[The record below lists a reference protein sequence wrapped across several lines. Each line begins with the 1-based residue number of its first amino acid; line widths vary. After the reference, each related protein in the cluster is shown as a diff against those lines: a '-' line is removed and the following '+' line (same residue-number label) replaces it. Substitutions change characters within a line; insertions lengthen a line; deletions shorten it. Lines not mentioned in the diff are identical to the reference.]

1 MNLDETKKRLFDNSR
16 QCRPFMRTTASIVLC
31 LLLSHLLLPIVPVS
45 ANLVDAGQT
54 ENISEKVVA
63 WEQMNDGKILMVT
76 GSGQLSVNSFEA
88 GTHTEVWGLDLN
100 VTANSA
106 TIDSGENLVAVA
118 HNTGVVIVQIAQ
130 QIVTQYLNTSNPVN
144 AVDWDN
150 DGDIW
155 LGYFAGQRRAD
166 EWTNGAPSG
175 IATNAHASGM
185 NTMLITPTGTVLTG
199 GYDNRVK
206 VTSNSG
212 TLIQQLTDMTSAV
225 NVIELDANGRLLV
238 GTAGGDFYR
247 YNLTDY
253 TYEVMT
259 ISSSP
264 QIVYLKQMDFAT
276 YHVGTQSG
284 ELIEVSTSS
293 FIEGNTYDTSGKVIG
308 SLKGSNGEIYIV
320 SGFSSSTRV
329 HLFDIDSD
337 GDGVTDA
344 LDAFPTDPS
353 ETMDSDGDGVG
364 DNTDE
369 FPNQAD
375 ESIDSDG
382 DGVGDNTDMF
392 PDNGDQTIDTDG
404 DGYGDN
410 SDGLEGDAYP
420 SDVTQWSDAD
430 RDGYGDNPSGTTPD
444 GCPSINGFSTQ
455 DRYGCPDSDLD
466 GYSDPD
472 ENWTSVQ
479 GADALPSDGTQ
490 WVDGDGD
497 GYGDNSLGN
506 LPDMCP
512 TKPGTSTRA
521 WLPDPEN
528 PQQNTELPSHGCE
541 DTDGD
546 GWVDATESSTMVGVV
561 HGDEHLDF
569 DRDGVGASADYNDDD
584 GRISTERDHCKL
596 NYDDVREV
604 CQGWRNNAYTDY
616 YDTTLAANE
625 TPMSFNSWNAS
636 DPTDSTSEGEWY
648 ESDAM
653 GDALLYGGIIFGGL
667 TVVIVAVG
675 MFMSRRKLTTAT
687 KEYGGALPSSAA
699 ISEALEG
706 TAGSSATGGVESD
719 SLWDDDVKPL
729 DMQEKEETGFE
740 AEVMGEPSSSEEMF
754 TGDESIESIASMG
767 AEPEPVAD
775 EAAPAP
781 AGEAPA
787 EAPPLPASGLPE
799 GWTMDQWKWY
809 GHEYLAKYGN
819 E

>member
-1 MNLDETKKRLFDNSR
+1 
-16 QCRPFMRTTASIVLC
+16 MRTTASIVLC
-31 LLLSHLLLPIVPVS
+31 LLLTHLLLPMVPVS

-54 ENISEKVVA
+54 ESMSEKVVA
-63 WEQMNDGKILMVT
+63 WEQMNDGKVLMVT
-76 GSGQLSVNSFEA
+76 GSGMLSVNNFES
-88 GTHTEVWGLDLN
+88 GTHSVVWELDLN
-100 VTANSA
+100 VTANAA
-106 TIDSGENLVAVA
+106 TIDDGENLVAIA
-118 HNTGVVIVQIAQ
+118 HNSGVVIVQMQ
-130 QIVTQYLNTSNPVN
+130 QQVIMQYLNTSNPVN

-150 DGDIW
+150 DGDMW

-166 EWTNGAPSG
+166 EWSGGVPSG
-175 IATNAHASGM
+175 ISTNAHSGGM
-185 NTMLITPTGTVLTG
+185 NTMLITPTGEILTG

-206 VTSNSG
+206 ITSNAG

-225 NVIELDANGRLLV
+225 NVIALDADGRLLV

-247 YNLTDY
+247 YNLSDY

-259 ISSSP
+259 LSSP
-264 QIVYLKQMDFAT
+264 AQIVYLKQMDFAT

-284 ELIEVSTSS
+284 EIIEVSTTT
-293 FIEGNTYDTSGKVIG
+293 FTEGSTYDTSGKVIG
-308 SLKGSNGEIYIV
+308 SLKGSNGEIYII

-344 LDAFPTDPS
+344 LDAFPSDPT

-369 FPNQAD
+369 FPNSAD
-375 ESIDSDG
+375 ESVDSDG

-392 PDNGDQTIDTDG
+392 PSNGDQTIDSDG

-410 SDGLEGDAYP
+410 SDGVDGDAYP
-420 SDVTQWSDAD
+420 QDASQWADTD

-444 GCPSINGFSTQ
+444 GCPTVNGFSTE
-455 DRYGCPDSDLD
+455 DRYGCPDGDLD

-472 ENWTSVQ
+472 ENWTAAQ

-497 GYGDNSLGN
+497 GYGDNALGTN
-506 LPDMCP
+506 PDKCP
-512 TKPGTSTRA
+512 TKAGTSTRA

-541 DTDGD
+541 DKDGD
-546 GWVDATESSTMVGVV
+546 GWADASESNGMDEFP
-561 HGDEHLDF
+561 DEHLDI
-569 DRDGVGASADYNDDD
+569 DRDGVGANADYNDDD
-584 GRISTERDHCKL
+584 ARVQTEQDHCNL
-596 NYDDVREV
+596 DFTDVRDV
-604 CQGWRNNAYTDY
+604 CQGWRTPAYVQYVADQI
-616 YDTTLAANE
+616 AANE
-625 TPMSFNSWNAS
+625 TALSFSAWNTS
-636 DPTDSTSEGEWY
+636 DTTSTTSDKAWYQSE
-648 ESDAM
+648 AM
-653 GDALLYGGIIFGGL
+653 TDALVYGGAIFGGL
-667 TVVIVAVG
+667 TVVIIVVG
-675 MFMSRRKLTTAT
+675 MIMSRRKVAT
-687 KEYGGALPSSAA
+687 VKKEYGGALPSSAA
-699 ISEALEG
+699 MDEALEG
-706 TAGSSATGGVESD
+706 TAGSSAMGGVESD

-729 DMQEKEETGFE
+729 EMDQKEESGFE
-740 AEVMGEPSSSEEMF
+740 DEAMDESTSSEEMF
-754 TGDESIESIASMG
+754 SDEESIESIASMG
-767 AEPEPVAD
+767 AEPEPVAE

-781 AGEAPA
+781 AQEAPA

>member
-1 MNLDETKKRLFDNSR
+1 MNLDWTIMRLFDNSIR
-16 QCRPFMRTTASIVLC
+16 HRLVMRTTASIVLC
-31 LLLSHLLLPIVPVS
+31 LLMTHLLLPMVPVS
-45 ANLVDAGQT
+45 ATLIDAGQT
-54 ENISEKVVA
+54 ESISEKVVA
-63 WEQMNDGKILMVT
+63 WEQMSDGKVLMVT
-76 GSGQLSVNSFEA
+76 GSGILSVNTFQA
-88 GTHTEVWGLDLN
+88 GTHTEVWNLDLN

-106 TIDSGENLVAVA
+106 TIDAGENLVAVA
-118 HNTGVVIVQIAQ
+118 HTSGVVIVQMTQEVI
-130 QIVTQYLNTSNPVN
+130 TQYINTSNPVD

-166 EWTNGAPSG
+166 EWSEGAPSG
-175 IATNAHASGM
+175 IATSAHTGGM
-185 NTMLITPTGTVLTG
+185 KTMLITPTGDVLTG
-199 GYDNRVK
+199 GFDNRVK

-212 TLIQQLTDMTSAV
+212 TLIQQLTDMSSAV
-225 NVIELDANGRLLV
+225 NVVELDSNGRLLV
-238 GTAGGDFYR
+238 GTAGGELYR

-253 TYEVMT
+253 SYEE
-259 ISSSP
+259 ISLSASP
-264 QIVYLKQMDFAT
+264 QIVYVKQMDYAT

-284 ELIEVSTSS
+284 EIIEVDTTTFS
-293 FIEGNTYDTSGKVIG
+293 EGNTYDTSGKVIG
-308 SLKGSNGEIYIV
+308 SLKGSNGEIYII
-320 SGFSSSTRV
+320 SGFSSTTRI

-344 LDAFPTDPS
+344 LDAFPADAT
-353 ETMDSDGDGVG
+353 ETLDSDGDGVG

-369 FPNQAD
+369 FPNSAD

-392 PDNGDQTIDTDG
+392 PSNGDQTIDSDG

-410 SDGLEGDAYP
+410 SEGQDGDAYP
-420 SDVTQWSDAD
+420 LDASQWSDTD

-444 GCPSINGFSTQ
+444 GCPTVNGFSIE

-472 ENWTSVQ
+472 ENWSIVQ

-497 GYGDNSLGN
+497 GYGDNALGTN
-506 LPDMCP
+506 PDKCP
-512 TKPGTSTRA
+512 TKNGNSTRA

-541 DTDGD
+541 DKDGD
-546 GWVDATESSTMVGVV
+546 GWADASESNGMDLIKG
-561 HGDEHLDF
+561 EYLDI
-569 DRDGVGASADYNDDD
+569 DRDGVGANSDYDDD
-584 GRISTERDHCKL
+584 DARVQTEQDHCNL
-596 NYDDVREV
+596 DFTDVRDV
-604 CQGWRNNAYTDY
+604 CQGWRTPAYLQYVADQV
-616 YDTTLAANE
+616 AANE
-625 TPMSFNSWNAS
+625 TPMSYSSWNT
-636 DPTDSTSEGEWY
+636 TDSTTTTSSGAWY

-653 GDALLYGGIIFGGL
+653 TDALIYGGGIFGGL
-667 TVVIVAVG
+667 TVVIIIVG
-675 MFMSRRKLTTAT
+675 MVMGRRKAT
-687 KEYGGALPSSAA
+687 SMSKEYGGALPTSAA
-699 ISEALEG
+699 IDEALEG

-719 SLWDDDVKPL
+719 SLWGDDIQPL
-729 DMQEKEETGFE
+729 DMQEKEEVGPE
-740 AEVMGEPSSSEEMF
+740 MEPIEDQSSSEELF
-754 TGDESIESIASMG
+754 SGEESIESIASMG
-767 AEPEPVAD
+767 EESTTSEPSEPVQQ
-775 EAAPAP
+775 APS
-781 AGEAPA
+781 

>member
-1 MNLDETKKRLFDNSR
+1 MRLFDNSQRCR
-16 QCRPFMRTTASIVLC
+16 QTMRTTASVVLC
-31 LLLSHLLLPIVPVS
+31 LLLTHLLLPMVPVS
-45 ANLVDAGQT
+45 ASLVDAGQT
-54 ENISEKVVA
+54 ESMSEKVVA
-63 WEQMNDGKILMVT
+63 WEQMNDGKIMMVT
-76 GSGQLSVNSFEA
+76 GSGMLSVNNFEA
-88 GTHTEVWGLDLN
+88 GTHSVVWELDLN

-106 TIDSGENLVAVA
+106 TIDDGENLVAIA
-118 HNTGVVIVQIAQ
+118 HNSGVVIVQMQ
-130 QIVTQYLNTSNPVN
+130 QQVIMQYLNTSNPVN

-150 DGDIW
+150 DGDMW

-166 EWTNGAPSG
+166 EWSGGVPSG
-175 IATNAHASGM
+175 ISTNAHSGGM
-185 NTMLITPTGTVLTG
+185 STMLITPTGEILTG

-206 VTSNSG
+206 ITSNSG
-212 TLIQQLTDMTSAV
+212 TFIQQLTDMTSAV
-225 NVIELDANGRLLV
+225 NVIALDADGRLLV

-247 YNLTDY
+247 YNLSDY

-259 ISSSP
+259 LSSP
-264 QIVYLKQMDFAT
+264 AQIVYLKQMDFAT

-284 ELIEVSTSS
+284 EIIEVSTTT
-293 FIEGNTYDTSGKVIG
+293 FTEGNTYDTSGKVIG
-308 SLKGSNGEIYIV
+308 SLKGSNGEIYII

-344 LDAFPTDPS
+344 LDAFPSDPT

-369 FPNQAD
+369 FPNSAD
-375 ESIDSDG
+375 ESVDSDG

-392 PDNGDQTIDTDG
+392 PSNGDQTIDSDG

-410 SDGLEGDAYP
+410 SDGVDGDAYP
-420 SDVTQWSDAD
+420 QDASQWADSD

-444 GCPSINGFSTQ
+444 GCPTLNGFSTE
-455 DRYGCPDSDLD
+455 DRYGCPDGDLD

-472 ENWTSVQ
+472 ENWTAAQ

-497 GYGDNSLGN
+497 GYGDNALGTN
-506 LPDMCP
+506 PDKCP
-512 TKPGTSTRA
+512 TKAGTSTRA

-541 DTDGD
+541 DKDGD
-546 GWVDATESSTMVGVV
+546 GWADASESNGM
-561 HGDEHLDF
+561 DEFPDEYLDI
-569 DRDGVGASADYNDDD
+569 DRDGVGANADYNDDD
-584 GRISTERDHCKL
+584 ARVQTEQDHCNL
-596 NYDDVREV
+596 DFTDVRDV
-604 CQGWRNNAYTDY
+604 CQGWRTPAYVQYVADQI
-616 YDTTLAANE
+616 AANE
-625 TPMSFNSWNAS
+625 TALSFSAWNTS
-636 DPTDSTSEGEWY
+636 DTTSTTSDKAWY
-648 ESDAM
+648 ESEAM
-653 GDALLYGGIIFGGL
+653 TDALVYGGAIFGGL
-667 TVVIVAVG
+667 TVVIIVVG
-675 MFMSRRKLTTAT
+675 MIMSRRKVAT
-687 KEYGGALPSSAA
+687 VKKEYGGAVPSSAA
-699 ISEALEG
+699 MDEALEG
-706 TAGSSATGGVESD
+706 TAGSSAMGGVESD

-729 DMQEKEETGFE
+729 EMDQKEESGFE
-740 AEVMGEPSSSEEMF
+740 DEAMDEPTSTDEMF
-754 TGDESIESIASMG
+754 SGDESIESIASMG
-767 AEPEPVAD
+767 TEPEPVAE

-781 AGEAPA
+781 AQEAPA

>member
-1 MNLDETKKRLFDNSR
+1 MNLDWTSMRLFDNSQ
-16 QCRPFMRTTASIVLC
+16 QCRVSMRTTASIVLC
-31 LLLSHLLLPIVPVS
+31 LLLTQLLLPVVPVS

-54 ENISEKVVA
+54 ENINEKVVA

-76 GSGQLSVNSFEA
+76 GSGMLTVNSFEA
-88 GTHTEVWGLDLN
+88 GQHTEVWGLDLN

-106 TIDSGENLVAVA
+106 TIDAGENLVAVA
-118 HNTGVVIVQIAQ
+118 HNSGVVIVQIAQ
-130 QIVTQYLNTSNPVN
+130 QIITQYLNTSNPVN

-155 LGYFAGQRRAD
+155 LGYYAGQRRAD
-166 EWTNGAPSG
+166 EWSGGVPTG
-175 IATNAHASGM
+175 IATNAHTGGM
-185 NTMLITPTGTVLTG
+185 NTMLITPTGEILTG
-199 GYDNRVK
+199 GFDNRVK
-206 VTSNSG
+206 ITSNSG
-212 TLIQQLTDMTSAV
+212 TFVGQLTDMTSAV
-225 NVIELDANGRLLV
+225 NDIALDANGRLLV

-253 TYEVMT
+253 TYEELSIT
-259 ISSSP
+259 SNP
-264 QIVYLKQMDFAT
+264 QIVYVKQMDFAT

-284 ELIEVSTSS
+284 EIIEVSTSS
-293 FIEGNTYDTSGKVIG
+293 FTEGNTYDTSGKVIG

-344 LDAFPTDPS
+344 LDAFPSDPS

-369 FPNQAD
+369 FPNAAD
-375 ESIDSDG
+375 ESVDSDG
-382 DGVGDNTDMF
+382 DGVGDNSDMF
-392 PDNGDQTIDTDG
+392 PSNGDQTIDSDG

-410 SDGLEGDAYP
+410 TDGVDGDAYP
-420 SDVTQWSDAD
+420 LDATQWAD
-430 RDGYGDNPSGTTPD
+430 TDKDGYGDNPTGTTPD
-444 GCPSINGFSTQ
+444 GCPTVNGFSTE

-472 ENWTSVQ
+472 DSWTSLQ

-497 GYGDNSLGN
+497 GYGDNALGN
-506 LPDMCP
+506 NPDKCP
-512 TKPGTSTRA
+512 TKAGVSTRA

-541 DTDGD
+541 DKDGD
-546 GWVDATESSTMVGVV
+546 GWADASESLGM
-561 HGDEHLDF
+561 DNDPNEYLDL
-569 DRDGVGASADYNDDD
+569 DRDTVGANADYNDNDA
-584 GRISTERDHCKL
+584 RIATERDHCKL

-616 YDTTLAANE
+616 YDTTIATNG
-625 TPMSFNSWNAS
+625 TPMSFNSWNTTDS
-636 DPTDSTSEGEWY
+636 TDSTSDGEWY

-653 GDALLYGGIIFGGL
+653 TDALVYGGMVFGGL
-667 TVVIVAVG
+667 TVVIIIVG
-675 MFMSRRKLTTAT
+675 IIMSRRKVATET
-687 KEYGGALPSSAA
+687 KEYGGALPTSAA
-699 ISEALEG
+699 MNEALEG

-729 DMQEKEETGFE
+729 EMQESTESEFE
-740 AEVMGEPSSSEEMF
+740 VESMDEPSTTEDIFSE
-754 TGDESIESIASMG
+754 DESIESIASMG
-767 AEPEPVAD
+767 SEPEPVAE

-781 AGEAPA
+781 AQEAPA

>member
-1 MNLDETKKRLFDNSR
+1 
-16 QCRPFMRTTASIVLC
+16 MRTTASVVLC
-31 LLLSHLLLPIVPVS
+31 LLLTHLLLPMVPVS

-54 ENISEKVVA
+54 ESMSEKVVA
-63 WEQMNDGKILMVT
+63 WEQMNDGKIMMVT
-76 GSGQLSVNSFEA
+76 GSGMLSVNNFEA
-88 GTHTEVWGLDLN
+88 GTHSVVWELDLN

-106 TIDSGENLVAVA
+106 TIDDGENLVAIA
-118 HNTGVVIVQIAQ
+118 HNSGVVIVQMQ
-130 QIVTQYLNTSNPVN
+130 QQVIMQYLNTSNPVN

-150 DGDIW
+150 DGDMW

-166 EWTNGAPSG
+166 EWSGGVPSG
-175 IATNAHASGM
+175 ISTNAHSGGM
-185 NTMLITPTGTVLTG
+185 NTMLITPTGEILTG

-206 VTSNSG
+206 ITSNSG
-212 TLIQQLTDMTSAV
+212 TFIQQLTDMTSAV
-225 NVIELDANGRLLV
+225 NVIALDADGRLLV

-247 YNLTDY
+247 YNLSDY

-259 ISSSP
+259 LSSP
-264 QIVYLKQMDFAT
+264 AQIVYLKQMDFAT

-284 ELIEVSTSS
+284 EIIEVSTTT
-293 FIEGNTYDTSGKVIG
+293 FTEGNTCDTSGKVIG

-344 LDAFPTDPS
+344 LDAFPSDPT

-369 FPNQAD
+369 FPNSAD
-375 ESIDSDG
+375 ESVDSDG

-392 PDNGDQTIDTDG
+392 PSNGDQTIDSDG

-410 SDGLEGDAYP
+410 SDGVDGDAYP
-420 SDVTQWSDAD
+420 QDASQWADSD

-444 GCPSINGFSTQ
+444 GCPTLNGFSTE
-455 DRYGCPDSDLD
+455 DRYGCPDGDLD

-472 ENWTSVQ
+472 ENWTAAQ

-497 GYGDNSLGN
+497 GYGDNALGTN
-506 LPDMCP
+506 PDKCP
-512 TKPGTSTRA
+512 TKAGTSTRA

-541 DTDGD
+541 DKDGD
-546 GWVDATESSTMVGVV
+546 GWADASESNGM
-561 HGDEHLDF
+561 DEFPDEYLDI
-569 DRDGVGASADYNDDD
+569 DRDGVGANADYNDDD
-584 GRISTERDHCKL
+584 ARVQTEQDHCNL
-596 NYDDVREV
+596 DFTDVRDV
-604 CQGWRNNAYTDY
+604 CQGWRTPAYVQYVADQI
-616 YDTTLAANE
+616 AANE
-625 TPMSFNSWNAS
+625 TALSFSAWNTS
-636 DPTDSTSEGEWY
+636 DTTSTTSDKAWY
-648 ESDAM
+648 ESEAM
-653 GDALLYGGIIFGGL
+653 TDALVYGGAIFGGL
-667 TVVIVAVG
+667 TVVIIVVG
-675 MFMSRRKLTTAT
+675 MIMSRRKVAT
-687 KEYGGALPSSAA
+687 VKKEYGGAVPSSAA
-699 ISEALEG
+699 MDEALEG
-706 TAGSSATGGVESD
+706 TAGSSAMGGVESD

-729 DMQEKEETGFE
+729 EMDQKEESGFE
-740 AEVMGEPSSSEEMF
+740 DEAMDEPTSSDEMF
-754 TGDESIESIASMG
+754 SGDESIESIASMG
-767 AEPEPVAD
+767 TEPEPVAE

-781 AGEAPA
+781 AQEAPA

>member
-1 MNLDETKKRLFDNSR
+1 MNLDWTIMRLFDNSIR
-16 QCRPFMRTTASIVLC
+16 HRLVMRTTASIVLC
-31 LLLSHLLLPIVPVS
+31 LLMTHLLLPMVPVS
-45 ANLVDAGQT
+45 ATLIDAGQT
-54 ENISEKVVA
+54 ESISEKVVA
-63 WEQMNDGKILMVT
+63 WEQMSDGKVLMVT
-76 GSGQLSVNSFEA
+76 GSGILSVNTFQA
-88 GTHTEVWGLDLN
+88 GTHTEVWNLDLN

-106 TIDSGENLVAVA
+106 TIDAGENLVAVA
-118 HNTGVVIVQIAQ
+118 HTSGVVIVQMTQEVI
-130 QIVTQYLNTSNPVN
+130 TQYINTSNPVD

-166 EWTNGAPSG
+166 EWSEGAPSG
-175 IATNAHASGM
+175 IATSAHTGGM
-185 NTMLITPTGTVLTG
+185 KTMLITPTGDVLTG
-199 GYDNRVK
+199 GFDNRVK

-212 TLIQQLTDMTSAV
+212 TLIQQLTDMSSAV
-225 NVIELDANGRLLV
+225 NVVELDSNGRLLV
-238 GTAGGDFYR
+238 GTAGGELYR

-253 TYEVMT
+253 SYEE
-259 ISSSP
+259 ISLSASP
-264 QIVYLKQMDFAT
+264 QIVYVKQMDYAT

-284 ELIEVSTSS
+284 EIIEVDTTTFS
-293 FIEGNTYDTSGKVIG
+293 EGNTYDTSGKVIG
-308 SLKGSNGEIYIV
+308 SLKGSNGEIYII
-320 SGFSSSTRV
+320 SGFSSTTRI

-344 LDAFPTDPS
+344 LDAFPADAT
-353 ETMDSDGDGVG
+353 ETLDSDGDGVG

-369 FPNQAD
+369 FPNSAD

-392 PDNGDQTIDTDG
+392 PSNGDQSIDSDG

-410 SDGLEGDAYP
+410 SEGQDGDAYP
-420 SDVTQWSDAD
+420 LDASQWSDTD

-444 GCPSINGFSTQ
+444 GCPTVNGFSIE

-472 ENWTSVQ
+472 ENWSIVQ

-497 GYGDNSLGN
+497 GYGDNALGTN
-506 LPDMCP
+506 PDKCP
-512 TKPGTSTRA
+512 TKNGNSTRA

-541 DTDGD
+541 DKDGD
-546 GWVDATESSTMVGVV
+546 GWADASESNGMDLIKG
-561 HGDEHLDF
+561 EYLDI
-569 DRDGVGASADYNDDD
+569 DRDGVGANSDYDDD
-584 GRISTERDHCKL
+584 DARVQTEQDHCNL
-596 NYDDVREV
+596 DFTDVRDV
-604 CQGWRNNAYTDY
+604 CQGWRTPAYLQYVADQV
-616 YDTTLAANE
+616 AANE
-625 TPMSFNSWNAS
+625 TPMSYSSWNT
-636 DPTDSTSEGEWY
+636 TDSTTTTSSGAWY

-653 GDALLYGGIIFGGL
+653 TDALIYGGGIFGGL
-667 TVVIVAVG
+667 TVVIIIVG
-675 MFMSRRKLTTAT
+675 MVMGRRKAT
-687 KEYGGALPSSAA
+687 SMSKEYGGALPTSAA
-699 ISEALEG
+699 IDEALEG

-719 SLWDDDVKPL
+719 SLWGDDIQPL
-729 DMQEKEETGFE
+729 DMQEKEEVGPE
-740 AEVMGEPSSSEEMF
+740 MEPIEDQSSSEELF
-754 TGDESIESIASMG
+754 SGEESIESIASMG
-767 AEPEPVAD
+767 EESTASEPSEPVQQ
-775 EAAPAP
+775 APS
-781 AGEAPA
+781 

>member
-1 MNLDETKKRLFDNSR
+1 MNLDWTSMRLFDNSER
-16 QCRPFMRTTASIVLC
+16 CRYVMRTTASIVLC
-31 LLLSHLLLPIVPVS
+31 LLLTHLLLPMVPVS

-54 ENISEKVVA
+54 ESISEKVVA

-76 GSGQLSVNSFEA
+76 GSGMLSVNNFEA
-88 GTHTEVWGLDLN
+88 GAHSVVWELDLN

-106 TIDSGENLVAVA
+106 TIDDGENLVAIA
-118 HNTGVVIVQIAQ
+118 HNSGVVIVQMQ
-130 QIVTQYLNTSNPVN
+130 QQVIMQYLNTSNPVN

-150 DGDIW
+150 DGDMW

-166 EWTNGAPSG
+166 EWSGGVPSG
-175 IATNAHASGM
+175 ISTNAHSGGM
-185 NTMLITPTGTVLTG
+185 NTMLITPTGEILTG

-206 VTSNSG
+206 ITSNAG

-225 NVIELDANGRLLV
+225 NVISLDADGRLLV

-247 YNLTDY
+247 YNLSDY

-259 ISSSP
+259 LSSP
-264 QIVYLKQMDFAT
+264 AQIVYLKQMDFAT

-284 ELIEVSTSS
+284 EIIEVSTTT
-293 FIEGNTYDTSGKVIG
+293 FTEGNTYDTSGKVIG
-308 SLKGSNGEIYIV
+308 SLKGSNGEIYII

-344 LDAFPTDPS
+344 LDAFPSDPT

-369 FPNQAD
+369 FPNSAD
-375 ESIDSDG
+375 ESVDSDG

-392 PDNGDQTIDTDG
+392 PSNGDQTIDSDG

-410 SDGLEGDAYP
+410 SDGVGGDAYP
-420 SDVTQWSDAD
+420 QDASQWADTD

-444 GCPSINGFSTQ
+444 GCPTVNGFSTE
-455 DRYGCPDSDLD
+455 DRYGCPDADLD

-472 ENWTSVQ
+472 ENWTAAQ

-497 GYGDNSLGN
+497 GYGDNALGTN
-506 LPDMCP
+506 PDKCP
-512 TKPGTSTRA
+512 TKAGTSTRA

-541 DTDGD
+541 DKDGD
-546 GWVDATESSTMVGVV
+546 GWADASESNGM
-561 HGDEHLDF
+561 DEFPDEYLDI
-569 DRDGVGASADYNDDD
+569 DRDGVGANADYNDDD
-584 GRISTERDHCKL
+584 ARVQTEQDHCNL
-596 NYDDVREV
+596 DFTDVRDV
-604 CQGWRNNAYTDY
+604 CQGWRTPAYVQYVADQI
-616 YDTTLAANE
+616 AANE
-625 TPMSFNSWNAS
+625 TALSYSAWNTS
-636 DPTDSTSEGEWY
+636 GTTSTTTDKAWY
-648 ESDAM
+648 ESQAM
-653 GDALLYGGIIFGGL
+653 TDALVYGGAIFGGL
-667 TVVIVAVG
+667 TVVIIVVG
-675 MFMSRRKLTTAT
+675 MIMSRRKVAT
-687 KEYGGALPSSAA
+687 VKKEYGGALPSSAA
-699 ISEALEG
+699 MDEALEG
-706 TAGSSATGGVESD
+706 TAGSSAMGGVESD

-729 DMQEKEETGFE
+729 EMDQQEESGFE
-740 AEVMGEPSSSEEMF
+740 DESMDEPTSTEEMF
-754 TGDESIESIASMG
+754 SDDESIESIASMG
-767 AEPEPVAD
+767 AEPEPAA
-775 EAAPAP
+775 EESAPAP
-781 AGEAPA
+781 AQEAPA

>member
-1 MNLDETKKRLFDNSR
+1 M
-16 QCRPFMRTTASIVLC
+16 
-31 LLLSHLLLPIVPVS
+31 
-45 ANLVDAGQT
+45 
-54 ENISEKVVA
+54 SEKVVA
-63 WEQMNDGKILMVT
+63 WEQMNDGKVLMVT
-76 GSGQLSVNSFEA
+76 GSGMLSVNNFEA
-88 GTHTEVWGLDLN
+88 GTHSVVWELDLN
-100 VTANSA
+100 VTANAA
-106 TIDSGENLVAVA
+106 TIDDGENLVAIA
-118 HNTGVVIVQIAQ
+118 HNSGVVIVQMQ
-130 QIVTQYLNTSNPVN
+130 QQVIMQYLNTSNPVN

-150 DGDIW
+150 DGDMW

-166 EWTNGAPSG
+166 EWSGGVPSG
-175 IATNAHASGM
+175 ISTNAHSGGM
-185 NTMLITPTGTVLTG
+185 NTMLITPTGEILTG

-206 VTSNSG
+206 ITSNAG

-225 NVIELDANGRLLV
+225 NVIALDADGRLLV

-247 YNLTDY
+247 YNLSDY

-259 ISSSP
+259 LSSP
-264 QIVYLKQMDFAT
+264 AQIVYLKQMDFAT

-284 ELIEVSTSS
+284 EIIEVSTTT
-293 FIEGNTYDTSGKVIG
+293 FTEGNTYDTSGKVIG
-308 SLKGSNGEIYIV
+308 SLKGSNGEIYII

-344 LDAFPTDPS
+344 LDAFPSDPT

-369 FPNQAD
+369 FPNSAD
-375 ESIDSDG
+375 ESVDSDG

-392 PDNGDQTIDTDG
+392 PSNGDQTIDSDG

-410 SDGLEGDAYP
+410 SDGVDGDAYP
-420 SDVTQWSDAD
+420 QDASQWADTD

-444 GCPSINGFSTQ
+444 GCPTVNGFSTE
-455 DRYGCPDSDLD
+455 DRYGCPDGDLD

-472 ENWTSVQ
+472 ENWTAAQ

-497 GYGDNSLGN
+497 GYGDNALGN

-512 TKPGTSTRA
+512 TKAGNSTRG

-528 PQQNTELPSHGCE
+528 PQQNTELPSHGCI
-541 DTDGD
+541 DSDGD
-546 GWVDATESSTMVGVV
+546 GWVDATESNTMVGD
-561 HGDEHLDF
+561 GDEYLDL
-569 DRDGVGASADYNDDD
+569 DRDGVGANTDYNDDD
-584 GRISTERDHCKL
+584 GRIATERDHCKL

-604 CQGWRNNAYTDY
+604 CQGWRNNAYANY
-616 YDTTLAANE
+616 FDTTLASNE
-625 TPMSFNSWNAS
+625 TPMSFSAWNTS
-636 DPTDSTSEGEWY
+636 DTTSTTSDKAWYQSE
-648 ESDAM
+648 AM
-653 GDALLYGGIIFGGL
+653 TDALVYGGAIFGGL
-667 TVVIVAVG
+667 TVIIIVVG
-675 MFMSRRKLTTAT
+675 MIMSRRKVAT
-687 KEYGGALPSSAA
+687 VKKEYGGALPSSAA
-699 ISEALEG
+699 MDEALEG
-706 TAGSSATGGVESD
+706 TAGSSAMGGVESD

-729 DMQEKEETGFE
+729 EMDQKEESGFE
-740 AEVMGEPSSSEEMF
+740 DEAMDEPTSSEEMF
-754 TGDESIESIASMG
+754 SGDESIESIASMG
-767 AEPEPVAD
+767 TEPEPAA
-775 EAAPAP
+775 EETAPAP
-781 AGEAPA
+781 AQEVPA